1 MAQTTKSGFS
11 LADQLFNEQSVSQIA
26 KDYAAAIPGFDGV
39 DFTRE
44 VVAGFPERALI
55 ERMDWI
61 ADCLERRLAEDFPT
75 MADQLEAAMPPELDP
90 NLTDDDFGQFVHA
103 PPGYLA
109 VRHGLDHHHQRAL
122 DLIYEN
128 TKRFSMEW
136 PIRAFLNRWPEDTLE
151 RLNQWVRDENYHVR
165 RLVSEGTRPK
175 LPWAKK
181 LDMEVTTPLPYLD
194 ILHADPTRY
203 VTRSVANH
211 LNDIAKTHPDLVVET
226 LKRWHKAAQQSPKEL
241 NWMTRHALRTLIK
254 QGHVGAMALLGYNA
268 DAPVKLDQLTLSQN
282 QIKAGDALV
291 FDLEL
296 SAPADGPDLPVI
308 VDYVIHFQKAAGKIS
323 PKVFKLKQA
332 VLKAG
337 TSQQFQKKHVLKADA
352 TTFKLHPGAHKLVIQ
367 VNGRALGDAEF
378 NVIF

>member
-1 MAQTTKSGFS
+1 MARGTGVAQGFS
-11 LADQLFNEQSVSQIA
+11 LADQLFNEETVSQIA
-26 KDYAAAIPGFDGV
+26 HEHAAEIPGFDAE
-39 DFTRE
+39 DFTKE
-44 VVAGFPERALI
+44 VIAKFPDLSLT
-55 ERMDWI
+55 ERMEWI
-61 ADCLERRLAEDFPT
+61 ADCLEKRLADDFPT

-90 NLTDDDFGQFVHA
+90 SKTDDDFGQFTHA

-109 VRHGLDHHHQRAL
+109 VRHGLENHRERAL

-136 PIRAFLNRWPEDTLE
+136 PIRSFLNRWPDETLA
-151 RLNQWVRDENYHVR
+151 RLKLWASDENYHVR

-194 ILHADPTRY
+194 LLHADSTRY

-226 LKRWHKAAQQSPKEL
+226 LKNWRDLGAQDKKEL
-241 NWMTRHALRTLIK
+241 DWMTRHALRSLIK
-254 QGHVGAMALLGYNA
+254 QGHVGAMELLGFQA
-268 DAPVKLDQLTLSQN
+268 DAPVSLKRFELAKDQV
-282 QIKAGDALV
+282 AGGEALE
-291 FDLEL
+291 FEMELEA
-296 SAPADGPDLPVI
+296 SFESPVI
-308 VDYVIHFQKAAGKIS
+308 VDYVIHFQKAGGKVA

-337 TSQQFQKKHVLKADA
+337 KAQVFAKKHVLKANA
-352 TTFKLHPGAHKLVIQ
+352 TTFKLYPGAHKVVVQ
-367 VNGRALGDAEF
+367 VNGKSLGEADF
-378 NVIF
+378 DLSL